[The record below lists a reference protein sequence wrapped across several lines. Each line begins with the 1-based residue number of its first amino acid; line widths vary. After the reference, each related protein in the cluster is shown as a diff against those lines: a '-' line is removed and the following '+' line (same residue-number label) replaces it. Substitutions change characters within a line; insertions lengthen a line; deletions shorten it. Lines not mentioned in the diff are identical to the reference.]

1 MKSPK
6 KIERASIPTGRPK
19 VQFPNP
25 CTRTPSVKERPLA
38 ASGAD
43 MDEMTCIQLA
53 RHFFCAFSLPASQ
66 AWMTAFS
73 LAEAHFDYKNGPAI
87 ASLVSRVLDA
97 VRRSRRSGFHYN
109 SPNCEKCSAILT
121 EHERRLLDALMM
133 VRRGRLKRAELELM
147 MLCEGND
154 TARAM
159 MWIRELALALPA
171 LWHTT
176 HPQRMQ

>member
-6 KIERASIPTGRPK
+6 KIERTHIPTGRPK
-19 VQFPNP
+19 VQFPNS
-25 CTRTPSVKERPLA
+25 CTRAPSAKERPLA
-38 ASGAD
+38 TSGAD
-43 MDEMTCIQLA
+43 QDEVTCLQVA
-53 RHFFCAFSLPASQ
+53 RHLFCAFTMPASQ

-87 ASLVSRVLDA
+87 ASLVARVLDA

-133 VRRGRLKRAELELM
+133 VRRGRLERAELELM

-159 MWIRELALALPA
+159 MWIRELALALPP
-171 LWHTT
+171 LRHTQ
-176 HPQRMQ
+176 PSQRLQ